1 MKKLLIAIAAL
12 TLSTV
17 FTTNT
22 FAMSQPQGN
31 KVAKVAKINQIK
43 KVNLNTAGA
52 KEIADTLKG
61 VGTKKAEAIVAYRKK
76 HGDFNKIEDLAAV
89 KGIGVVTIA
98 KNESVI
104 VLK

>member
-12 TLSTV
+12 TLSIA

-52 KEIADTLKG
+52 KEIADILKG